1 MASRAFGKKMKQ
13 GVRLEQRSERSE
25 DPHQTSCQSVEP
37 LQRLAV
43 ADHAVHPVNKQH
55 DLTER

>member
-1 MASRAFGKKMKQ
+1 MKQ
-13 GVRLEQRSERSE
+13 GEGLEQRSEWSE

-37 LQRLAV
+37 LQRLGV